1 MIKAGALLYA
11 MFLVIVISIISSS
24 FILINYYNNT
34 YVLHVFK
41 QEQLFK
47 DVCSG
52 INYGLALHQEIP
64 LNNKSVIQLFD
75 DDEHQVTLTKKAWGA
90 FYRLTAEA
98 HWRNKSVSK
107 TALIGTNFTTGEKTA
122 IYLADQNKPLSLTG
136 KTNIVGNCYLPES
149 GVKRAY
155 IEGKSFSGNQ
165 LINGQKQNSS
175 KTLPAI
181 NENLIQANYTNF
193 STLVSEE
200 DSVVDYELVMEQDSI
215 LNSFENK
222 TLVLFSPFS
231 INISNKVIEGNIMI
245 KSDRNIV
252 IESSAKINNI
262 ICYAKGIIIENQ
274 SQLSAQFFAQDSI
287 IIEDKCQLNYPSVVA
302 LLGKGNG
309 ETSKKIMIGKEV
321 IVKGAVFLFNET
333 FDRKNQAIVSIDENS
348 EIMGQVYSSE
358 LLELKG
364 VSIKG
369 NVFCKSFILRTPSSV
384 YENHLM
390 DVTIDRIALSEY
402 FVGVALTEEINHHQI
417 IKWLN

>member
-24 FILINYYNNT
+24 FILINYYSNA
-34 YVLHVFK
+34 YILKAYK

-47 DVCSG
+47 DVSSG

-64 LNNKSVIQLFD
+64 LNTKSVINLFD
-75 DDEHQVTLTKKAWGA
+75 DEQHQVTLNKKAWGA

-98 HWRNKSVSK
+98 TWRNKSISK
-107 TALIGTNFTTGEKTA
+107 TALIGTDFSTNEKTA

-136 KTNIVGNCYLPES
+136 KTNIIGNCYLPEQ

-155 IEGKSFSGNQ
+155 IEGKSFAGNQ

-175 KTLPAI
+175 KTLPPI
-181 NENLIQANYTNF
+181 NESLIQTNF
-193 STLVSEE
+193 NNFSNFVSED
-200 DSVVDYELVMEQDSI
+200 DSLVDYELVMEHDSI
-215 LNSFENK
+215 LNSFQNK
-222 TLVLFSPFS
+222 TLVLFSPYS
-231 INISNKVIEGNIMI
+231 III

-252 IESSAKINNI
+252 IESSAKIINI
-262 ICYAKGIIIENQ
+262 ICYAKGIIIEKQ
-274 SQLSAQFFAQDSI
+274 TELSAQFFAQDSI
-287 IIEDKCQLNYPSVVA
+287 IVEENCYLKYPSVLA
-302 LLGKGNG
+302 LLSKGTS

-321 IVKGAVFLFNET
+321 SIKGSVFLFNEN
-333 FDRKNQAIVSIDENS
+333 FDRKNQAIISIDENS

-364 VSIKG
+364 ASVKG
-369 NVFCKSFILRTPSSV
+369 GVFCKNFLLRTPSSA

-390 DVTIDRIALSEY
+390 DVTIDRLALSVY